1 VTRKYFLFSFLAGAF
16 VVLNPLSSSAR
27 SRTVPASSIA
37 DQEYVSAL
45 GGANNFLHAWQ
56 SQDHETS
63 LLMLTETAKHDLSE
77 DRLQDFFSPGSST
90 QRSYEISRG
99 KKLSAGRFEF
109 PVALFELDPARK
121 WTHPRFSQIVMLKTG
136 KDEWSVDKLP

>member
-1 VTRKYFLFSFLAGAF
+1 LFVCGLVAA
-16 VVLNPLSSSAR
+16 NPLVSLAR
-27 SRTVPASSIA
+27 TRTAAASSIA

-63 LLMLTETAKHDLSE
+63 LLMLTEAAKRNLSE

-99 KKLSAGRFEF
+99 KKLAAGRFEF
-109 PVALFELDPARK
+109 PVALFEINSAHK

-136 KDEWSVDKLP
+136 KEEWSVDKLP

>member
-1 VTRKYFLFSFLAGAF
+1 VTRKHFLFSFFACAL
-16 VVLNPLSSSAR
+16 VLLRPLCSPAR
-27 SRTVPASSIA
+27 SRTAAASSIA

-45 GGANNFLHAWQ
+45 GGANTFLHAWQ

-63 LLMLTETAKHDLSE
+63 LLMLTETAKHNLSE
-77 DRLQDFFSPGSST
+77 DRLQGFFSPGSST

-99 KKLSAGRFEF
+99 KKLAAGRFEF
-109 PVALFELDPARK
+109 PVALFELDSAHK

-136 KDEWSVDKLP
+136 KQEWSVDKLP